1 MPFSFRKMI
10 PTSLKQWL
18 TDYDLLLNTRAHLL
32 TKPLYSGIGSILML
46 HRVCPP
52 ADHPRLGYNK
62 FLEITPD
69 LLEQMILFFKKKKYE
84 FVSLD
89 EVHNILSSGSS
100 KGKFVAFTFD
110 DGYADNYV
118 HAYPV
123 FKSYNV
129 PFAIYVTTSFPDR
142 GAILWWYL
150 LEDLLLR
157 ENEFEV
163 MLDGQVIKYDCS
175 TLIKKEAAFDRI
187 QGHLT
192 YASDDNFEL
201 KCREILRAP
210 SGDLKKYVD
219 ELALS
224 WDQIRELSRD
234 AMVTIGSHTID
245 HRALA
250 KLSPAEAVRQVTG
263 SKLRIESQTGKEVR
277 HFAYPYG
284 SREAAGER
292 DFRLVKECGFSTA
305 TTTRKGNIF
314 GAHKAY
320 MECLPRIGVTGILS
334 KDIRYLNL
342 WIDGLI
348 PCRENR
354 FQKIVTI

>member
-1 MPFSFRKMI
+1 MPLGLSKVI
-10 PTSLKQWL
+10 PASLKKRL
-18 TDYDLLLNTRAHLL
+18 TDYDLWLYTRAHLL
-32 TKPLYSGIGSILML
+32 TKPLYSGIGSIMML
-46 HRVCPP
+46 HRICPP

-62 FLEITPD
+62 FLEITPE
-69 LLEQMILFFKKKKYE
+69 LLEQTILFFKKKKYE

-89 EVHNILSSGSS
+89 EVHNILSSGRSQ
-100 KGKFVAFTFD
+100 GKFVAFTID
-110 DGYADNYV
+110 DGYADNYT

-142 GAILWWYL
+142 DAILWWYL

-157 ENEFEV
+157 ENEVEV
-163 MLDGQVIKYDCS
+163 LVDGQVIKYDCS
-175 TLIKKEAAFDRI
+175 TLTGKEAAFDAI
-187 QGHLT
+187 QSHLT

-201 KCREILRAP
+201 KCKSILRAP
-210 SGDLKKYVD
+210 LGDLNKYVD
-219 ELALS
+219 ELALT
-224 WDQIRELSRD
+224 WDQIRELSREPL
-234 AMVTIGSHTID
+234 ATIGAHTID
-245 HRALA
+245 HRALS
-250 KLSPAEAVRQVTG
+250 KLAPAEAVRQMTG
-263 SKLRIESQTGKEVR
+263 SKLRIESQTGREVR

-314 GAHKAY
+314 GAHKAH
-320 MECLPRIGVTGILS
+320 MECLPRIAVTDILS
-334 KDIRYLNL
+334 KDIKYLNL

-348 PCRENR
+348 PCHENR
-354 FQKIVTI
+354 FQKIVTV